1 MFSGQER
8 KPTDLT
14 LGVYAPHISC
24 LCDSLL
30 YIYIYVYQYD
40 VPGHA
45 DALVRAMMQLLS
57 GDYWILQL
65 QSMGVVCWNC
75 QCNSNWKVFK
85 CCVSHC
91 EACQLGSKLQTQRRE
106 NDVQSFDK
114 LRQVTL

>member
-14 LGVYAPHISC
+14 PDVYAPHISC

-30 YIYIYVYQYD
+30 YVCIYIYIYIYIYVYQYD

-45 DALVRAMMQLLS
+45 DALVRVMMQLS

-65 QSMGVVCWNC
+65 QSHG
-75 QCNSNWKVFK
+75 
-85 CCVSHC
+85 CCMLELSM
-91 EACQLGSKLQTQRRE
+91 
-106 NDVQSFDK
+106 
-114 LRQVTL
+114 